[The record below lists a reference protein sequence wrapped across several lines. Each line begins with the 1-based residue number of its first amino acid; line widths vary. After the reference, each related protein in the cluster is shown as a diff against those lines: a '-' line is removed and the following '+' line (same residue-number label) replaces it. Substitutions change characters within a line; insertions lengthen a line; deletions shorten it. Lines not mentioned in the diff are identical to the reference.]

1 MEKKK
6 LKALAIHRRL
16 TGRDPE
22 TGLPVNQADAAAG
35 TVRYNRNSGQVRQ
48 DFQSG
53 MTGNPQSALG
63 VTMGDVT
70 VTPMDAAGAPARTTD
85 AAPGNSRA
93 ASGNAGWDAGSAAVW
108 AGTIVP
114 SLQAGHT
121 TALSPQYDPA
131 ASDIISG
138 RARQAAGEATK
149 RLDEAP
155 SRPQSDTGRV
165 ETGVTGVRAEQAFS
179 DEAHRRR
186 EAADMT
192 IAGQLRRA
200 RQRLAQLQL
209 QSAERARQ
217 LAEENR
223 EEFATGG
230 GLFSTLGQAQ
240 ASQARREV
248 DDVMNAL
255 SHSIAE
261 VEEQI
266 RLLESKKFNDEHAG
280 GGWDA
285 VRRFGHSAGQAFM
298 DEGLNTLTF
307 GAEDAKDAGT
317 RLRINRKIE
326 RGEALTP
333 EEEDA
338 LADEME
344 TQQVEARVGDLGNA
358 YTWGQISG
366 ASPWFM
372 AQFLGTGGGFASLGR
387 GLGTRLARKLAERGA
402 RRAALE
408 GGESMGMRLAEG
420 GLMRFARQGGRKAF
434 SRLAAEQGRLGAA
447 SIAATRM
454 LGVGATAL
462 AVRAPLMA
470 STVQSGQTAS
480 KVIETKL
487 GPVVADE
494 ATGELRYED
503 AKGWGEAAWQA
514 GMDQVIENASEMG
527 LMNPLGLK
535 SSDVARLVGARR
547 LTAMLLRSTREGAG
561 TVLSKTAELMR
572 RGGLQGYMEEV
583 GEEYSGQLWRTMLGL
598 ESAYTTDETGK
609 RVNLLATGDFHGD
622 IWAGL
627 ALSMGM
633 TAGTAAATGYGVRG
647 AGALQ
652 DAVCRRRMA
661 HRVETAS
668 AAASAAFGEDQW
680 EAMRLAIDATDNAD
694 FGRLAEQVAADTEM
708 NDGQKSAVMD
718 YMEHAMQ
725 MRGDGLRRYVE
736 QRNGMAQA
744 ASSPEEREAAQ
755 AWSDGYEAT
764 EAGEMQDVRRELDF
778 QRTRLAGLMGLASA
792 EEVDA
797 AVGADA
803 VGFAGAAAVGWRA
816 PGGGGAVP
824 GSAFSEAAMDYAVAR
839 MAYEGMIR
847 RVQDDIEV
855 RVRESD
861 AQVRRRTNPATGAV
875 QQATLKVKDAVA
887 GDRKAYVVGGTVV
900 MLADGSGV
908 DTQAS
913 DASIAILDGETGK
926 VEMVSPDALLRVEE
940 PVDAATLRAESAAQ
954 IRQELSQAAADRI
967 DGVLHFNAG
976 DRYVLTGADGRQV
989 EAVVTADAAG
999 VVENGDGTVNVTTD
1013 GGQTVAPVAKADLQ
1027 AMSDATVTGR
1037 VAGFEARRSERNAR
1051 QEADRSH
1058 AYEQNEEVTVRDAD
1072 GNPVTGFVTDPDWN
1086 DGTVLVQ
1093 LDTPE
1098 GPRVFPYTR
1107 EELDRARV
1115 ESAAQAGDQTEEVS
1129 EQAAQ
1134 NKEYAQFV
1142 DHGFVSDDTL
1152 SRIADKIFRGEQ
1164 LSLEEESM
1172 RRGASERVEELLESR
1187 AVKERVRTMA
1197 GRDIAPMEGSVTS
1210 GARLSDEVDENGMR
1224 FVLSPDGQTSFGEIR
1239 KESGLSPAPIKL
1251 SEGYNDENG
1260 RGYGLIH
1267 IEENHGDQIRKAGFR
1282 SVEDFVS
1289 YVALNYDEDNIRV
1302 GKRRH
1307 DGSQTFLIQI
1317 TDTHDNTLF
1326 IELSKDGSYWNVNS
1340 AGIFRKGYSNKKET
1354 VAKTEPQQ
1362 PNNAVS
1368 IGSSLS
1374 ERGNNRG
1381 ITLSEPN
1388 GEPSVSVSKDSDN
1401 LSAAPNPGDEI
1412 VPAAPGDIH
1421 VAPTGGAY
1429 EKKNASG
1436 GSSDIDPE
1444 PAGIQNGTAPLQG
1457 TLHEGKDSEN
1467 VGEVLDVAGDSL
1479 SLPERTNE
1487 ANDGTTVPEP
1497 VSQGEHRAEAPQDAR
1512 MEEAAAQLRARVEA
1526 ADRDAQASGGTLS
1539 GRQPQEIE
1547 QRAAESYAK
1556 ENGLWIPM
1564 SETFAWHPLPSG
1576 NENNVYLNTEYGYV
1590 YKVNNLMHSKG
1601 IVPLFDRIRLHN
1613 QIFPESRYEFV
1624 GFTGFDG
1631 GSVYPVFRQEY
1642 VNEGVPATPEEI
1654 GSYMGSLGF
1663 TPSGEA
1669 EYSNGN
1675 ITISD
1680 LRPRNVL
1687 KDAEGDLYVI
1697 DADFRQDA
1705 GETLQ
1710 ADGGPLQE
1718 PLQAGVSGVSALE
1731 RIPKDEQG
1739 QPLYEQAD
1747 PDTAWDAILEEA
1759 GGDEAMAQN
1768 VAASMVADREAE
1780 LKKAEKAKPKG
1791 GTTIA
1796 EKIAAERERKAVV
1809 EQAQANLAAWQKIA
1823 QTPERRKQAALLEQ
1837 RKAAEEAARLRREQE
1852 EKERAEREEAERIRR
1867 EALNGVPDF
1876 VEDTPQDARA
1886 RGYRRVNG
1894 EKVDRQQVLVP
1905 LNVDAALAEANAQFN
1920 EELRRYSEGEMDK
1933 NEMFHLGRPDGVM
1946 RMFLPDL
1953 PIVMRQRIMTK
1964 GSAKKHNIEP
1974 SALENMP
1981 QHLSEPIFVFRRT
1994 DSVLGV
2000 LTAMK
2005 DRDGKN
2011 VCVAISL
2018 SQSIQDGKDVLEV
2031 NDIRSIHGRNEADVI
2046 YPIVQN
2052 NTLVWADKGK
2062 GLAWLSS
2069 ASQSV
2074 QQEIDKQDLVSAAK
2088 VVESFENPVVSD
2100 GENGGRDG
2108 EAFPP
2113 PAAPDVAGAGVINGA
2128 PTSGYSPVAILGRE
2142 VQVKFDDKNIPTGH
2156 VSLIDASQL
2165 QPSHINGQ
2173 RNPLHFID
2181 EAQPK
2186 ERKDDAS
2193 VMSAQKIAA
2202 NIRPEEIT
2210 SSVTAYT
2217 GAPTVNTR
2225 GEVIQGNNRSAAL
2238 REMWAA
2244 YPEQA
2249 AKYKQYLTEHAADFG
2264 LAPEDVEAMR
2274 QPVLVNMLDV
2284 PDEEAIALGQFV
2296 AQDTESGGTERIKP
2310 KNLVQKMGKDMGV
2323 FANRLLASPDE
2334 ESSFAEL
2341 VDSNGADVLKWM
2353 QQKGYITPTQYKSAF
2368 DSKGNLTAEAK
2379 NDLKGVMYQGIF
2391 QNGSTTLE
2399 EMFGTLPAKAQK
2411 AILATAYRDYDS
2423 PNTERMNGE
2432 IQSSIQAYYA
2442 LAQDPAFA
2450 EAKNYKEARQAAG
2463 LWARQLYFDD
2473 VTGESYLPS
2482 ERYSNFA
2489 LLLATMYKGQSQ
2501 TFIQNIFKN
2510 IYDLVQGT
2518 LETTL
2523 FETPDNTP
2531 RTLVEA
2537 INETLSGLGEELLL
2551 NGNFIYNGQQRSN
2564 VLAGGSAT
2572 SQQGRQG
2579 GDGSA
2584 TSGGRDEGGTRTAF
2598 GDDGASNDGNS
2609 GRSGRAGG
2617 ENQARTEEEE
2627 PAEERLSREEAAE
2640 IIADMEERA
2649 EVAPEMELTI
2659 ENWDVLFGN
2668 DGRVNT
2674 PIGEV
2679 KMGENQFAKL
2689 MRKGRNG
2696 KLGMIKPTLEDPD
2709 IIVEDKREA
2718 KDGANTERD
2727 SSYVFVKAFIKNDGS
2742 RYYYFTSVTVS
2753 QDGKEVVVSNQEK
2766 SRNRVLRLMLEG
2778 SVIWRTP
2785 KDAATSSAEKQGLD
2799 YAHPNEAEDATK
2811 GSGITPQ
2818 STSSVHKDTDKSS
2831 VTQTIGE
2838 KVAKAEDETATNP
2851 TEAQKE
2857 AGNYKKGH
2865 VRIGQFDITVENPK
2879 GIVRSG
2885 VDANGKPWKQTMRNT
2900 YGYIR
2905 GTEGVDGDHIDVF
2918 LTNDIDDWNGRRV
2931 YIVDQYN
2938 EDGTFDEHKV
2948 MLGFNDEA
2956 EAQDAYLA
2964 NYEKGWENKRKLVM
2978 SSANLEDFEKWINSS
2993 HRKTKPFAEYKS
3005 VKKDGA
3011 QQGENEADTAFK
3023 KAVDDLGRIEKEWN
3037 EKLLDYVYEHYPTQA
3052 TITAETTS
3060 PKGLEEREAMKKD
3073 PVLKKMREDAQ
3084 HAIEMAD
3091 EEVTKAYN
3099 QLDDVLFRKAQ
3110 EGHSLVAVHN
3120 LSADKLK
3127 QAFGLGGFPMPSIAI
3142 TKADVGH
3149 TEFGEISLLFDKESI
3164 NPSDRRNKVYG
3175 EDAWTPTFPSVGY
3188 KLDEK
3193 KTSDIYRRAN
3203 KAGSLP
3209 LFNPTEFHPDNYERH
3224 INGLGTESLLEH
3236 FKDDYGAKQLYL
3248 SERGNAVTEFE
3259 KHEVEKYPANKISLY
3274 EKLLEEIGFERLT
3287 QGVDD
3292 ALKEEVKRIIE
3303 SHDGIDFSRMKP
3315 FRTKVRVDN
3324 AVRHAV
3330 DYAEQGNLT
3339 TENDIEATKREIDGR
3354 IDSGAFVKWLED
3366 LFSGVVKKKGIRN
3379 DKDLFT
3385 PSGSSRK
3392 WEQLYDEVT
3401 LDNVVRLMKKQ
3412 SARGG
3417 TGLFNGSIFGASQEE
3432 YKSIAEIRKAAKE
3445 RIRSVSHEEYER
3457 NREAITGRLSSIRI
3471 PGVGQNFSDTMDMS
3485 ENILEAVSR
3494 SHTPKGIYR
3503 YLHSIYPGMTMD
3515 LAQEIADIVKDIQQM
3530 SARYFEA
3537 KPYRAVG
3544 LDEVRLAVVP
3554 SDTDA
3559 EILSRFRGLGIPV
3572 RIYERGNEPE
3582 RRRLVSEGTEELNLR
3597 FRESEMKAENERF
3610 NEELQQQIDGVL
3622 PKGHVYE
3629 LGNPSDVLLSAGL
3642 PDLPIEMAAS
3652 RLSDKSIQENHPFEL
3667 SELKDLPQA
3676 VQNPLAV
3683 FRSAT
3688 HIGSYVVMTEIE
3700 HNGKNYVVA
3709 IQANRKNGRIVV
3721 NSIRSV
3727 HYRSSNAHMA
3737 NWIEEGLLE
3746 YADKKRMAEWL
3757 SKQRYNSADVRKL
3770 FNHATKIVESFE
3782 NPVVS
3787 EENQRNGNG
3796 ALTDDD
3802 LSTANDPVSKLTGK
3816 STRTARQRRAFAERE
3831 RGRMVERVR
3840 ELAETLHLDNVD
3852 IVTDASGLQ
3861 GARSRAK
3868 GFFSRSTGRITIVIP
3883 NHTSVFDAEQTLL
3896 HEAVAHYGL
3905 RELFGEHFDT
3915 FLDNVFRNADEEVR
3929 GRIEGMAQKHGVD
3942 TRTATEEYL
3951 ASLAEDTNFE
3961 NTNASWW
3968 QKIKELFLRML
3979 HKIGF
3984 EDFSGVT
3991 LSDNELRYILWRSYE
4006 NLAEPGRYR
4015 SILGESADVAKQS
4028 ELKVGNYA
4036 PRHADVG
4043 RVAEVSSNERLESV
4057 NRRFNEELD
4066 EFSVEEADKFYFDLG
4081 MPSSELLAA
4090 GIENRPIRLHG
4101 SKVAKKMRKHGFE
4114 SYELKD
4120 LPMAVAHPVAV
4131 FDNLGRNGNRSILTE
4146 LKTSNGNFLITI
4158 DLGRGSEAD
4167 FDIVSSVFGK
4177 NSKGVVDWMN
4187 KGKMRYVDKEK
4198 ALNYLHLAAPIAAA
4212 SDNQELVSAAN
4223 IVRNFENPVVS
4234 GEENVG
4240 SASESGGVPGEPGFD
4255 ASEGVEDSDVL
4266 FRQGDTD
4273 MEAAVEGEAR
4283 RLYEEAV
4290 KDTGRRNL
4298 VGALAWTAAHLG
4310 SKDARVRF
4318 RHKFSESYFDY
4329 TRSVK
4334 ALQDAV
4340 EKSSGR
4346 EVRDFEDTWRAMNA
4360 KSSVD
4365 EVEIQEVMFRYVEPL
4380 TKHIGRML
4388 RGRELDGKALDM
4400 DALERYLI
4408 SKHGAERN
4416 ALMAGREAE
4425 RLAGVRMERWRKGEV
4440 RRLVEKEGYTYDE
4453 ARAIVE
4459 EEALQKEETL
4469 RAEAGREAR
4478 RDYAGL
4484 TALYGEEA
4492 GKGDVDALEAAA
4504 SAYCGRFEAAVGAEQ
4519 AEELWRLVR
4528 ALNGFSLRKA
4538 YLSGLISKRQFDEV
4552 SGMYRYYVPLRG
4564 WKDDYSGDIY
4574 QYVSRAEG
4582 SAVRQKVLRRAYGRK
4597 SRAANLVG
4605 TMSAMANTAVV
4616 QGNRNL
4622 VAQRFLNMAMNHGD
4636 TGLFKVAPLWYEL
4649 RADGTW
4655 EPSLPK
4661 ITEGMTAEEA
4671 ERAIAEHEEK
4681 MEAAEAEG
4689 LARRSG
4695 DARGGGK
4702 GRPVADAMGMHMA
4715 KWQEREHMVRA
4726 VRNGR
4731 EYAVYVLG
4739 DPKAAQAVNGLL
4751 NPDVEATAIE
4761 EVLMKF
4767 LRFKAQM
4774 QTSFSPEF
4782 MVSNFQRDVLT
4793 STAGTY
4799 IKHGVD
4805 WARLYA
4811 GNLWRVLP
4819 MTPGKGGVPTG
4830 GIFTLVRKWRRGK
4843 LDASDEVERLFG
4855 EFVHG
4860 GGMTGISQLDDATV
4874 WQRRAERQVRRA
4886 GHGRVRNAPG
4896 EAARGFMRA
4905 VEEVNRGVENAT
4917 RFAAYMTARQR
4928 GLNVT
4933 EAIAEA
4939 KEVSVNFNRKGSGA
4953 WGNLWMRRN
4962 IIYANAALQSL
4973 YMLGTWYGASPRR
4986 FMGVMGATLAA
4997 SVATAMVW
5005 YLVGG
5010 GDGDDEG
5017 NDWYGLS
5024 EWNRYNYI
5032 NLRGPEGYFHW
5043 NIPQELRPAWALG
5056 QIAFDLSTGRI
5067 TQERALHSMAM
5078 QLNNVTPV
5086 SFIAG
5091 GTDTGDS
5098 WITSGIKAWTPTV
5111 LSDFIDAYAW
5121 NKDFLGRR
5129 ITGRTEWNTT
5139 SPEWQRVTEET
5150 PEWAVSA
5157 SRGWNRLTGG
5167 RDNRKSW
5174 WDSEWLNPGALYYIM
5189 QQQAGGMGQL
5199 VTKTTKMVEQW
5210 RSPDEEVEAR
5220 YVPFVSKFYVT
5231 TGDDYSKHR
5240 VLNDRFY
5247 QLWREY
5253 ELAEHEVKANAR
5265 DLREGRMTREE
5276 YDEALRQM
5284 RDDGS
5289 LGLFE
5294 RIYSEGLDLDYDHLL
5309 ENTRENPDDKAA
5321 REMLTRLKRHVLE
5334 VCGPGQAGGADF

>member
-48 DFQSG
+48 NFQSG

-85 AAPGNSRA
+85 AAPGNPRTTT
-93 ASGNAGWDAGSAAVW
+93 GNAGWDAGAAAVW

-121 TALSPQYDPA
+121 TSLSPQYDPA
-131 ASDIISG
+131 ASDFISG

-155 SRPQSDTGRV
+155 SRPQSDVGRV

-186 EAADMT
+186 ESADMT

-200 RQRLAQLQL
+200 RQRLALLQDKL
-209 QSAERARQ
+209 FERRKT
-217 LAEENR
+217 LMEENP
-223 EEFATGG
+223 
-230 GLFSTLGQAQ
+230 GLPVTAYGSPTTPWGTLAFGDPVDAGLMQNDTE
-240 ASQARREV
+240 AR
-248 DDVMNAL
+248 AL
-255 SHSIAE
+255 SHSISE

-266 RLLESKKFNDEHAG
+266 RLLESKKFNDEHAS

-285 VRRFGHSAGQAFM
+285 VRRFGHSAGQVFV
-298 DEGLNTLTF
+298 DEGLKTLSF
-307 GAEDAKDAGT
+307 GDGDMADAGT

-326 RGEALTP
+326 RGEELTP

-358 YTWGQISG
+358 YTWGQIAG

-372 AQFLGTGGGFASLGR
+372 AQFLGTGGGFASLGK
-387 GLGTRLARKLAERGA
+387 GLGTRLARKLAERSA

-408 GGESMGMRLAEG
+408 GGESLGMRLAEG
-420 GLMRFARQGGRKAF
+420 GLMRFARTGGRKAF
-434 SRLAAEQGRLGAA
+434 ARLVAEQGRLGAA

-470 STVQSGQTAS
+470 ATVQAGQTAS
-480 KVIETKL
+480 KVVETKL

-527 LMNPLGLK
+527 LTNPLGLK
-535 SSDVARLVGARR
+535 ASDVARLVGARR

-572 RGGLQGYMEEV
+572 RGGLQGYVEEV

-598 ESAYTTDETGK
+598 ESAYTTDEAGR
-609 RVNLLATGDFHGD
+609 RVNQLTTGGFHGD

-633 TAGTAAATGYGVRG
+633 TAGTSAAAGYGVRG

-652 DAVCRRRMA
+652 DAVRQRRMT

-668 AAASAAFGEDQW
+668 AAASAAFGAEQW

-708 NDGQKSAVMD
+708 NDSQKSAVMD

-736 QRNGMAQA
+736 QRDGVAQA

-803 VGFAGAAAVGWRA
+803 VGFAEAAASGWRA

-913 DASIAILDGETGK
+913 DASITVVDGETGK

-940 PVDAATLRAESAAQ
+940 PVDAATLRAEAADQ
-954 IRQELSQAAADRI
+954 IRQELSQEAADRI

-1027 AMSDATVTGR
+1027 AMSDATGEGR

-1051 QEADRSH
+1051 QEAAQGH
-1058 AYEQNEEVTVRDAD
+1058 AYELNEEVTVRDAD
-1072 GNPVTGFVTDPDWN
+1072 GNPVTGFVTDADWN

-1098 GPRVFPYTR
+1098 GPRVFPFTR

-1115 ESAAQAGDQTEEVS
+1115 ESAGDALDSQTV
-1129 EQAAQ
+1129 QG
-1134 NKEYAQFV
+1134 N
-1142 DHGFVSDDTL
+1142 
-1152 SRIADKIFRGEQ
+1152 
-1164 LSLEEESM
+1164 
-1172 RRGASERVEELLESR
+1172 
-1187 AVKERVRTMA
+1187 
-1197 GRDIAPMEGSVTS
+1197 AP
-1210 GARLSDEVDENGMR
+1210 ENGNN
-1224 FVLSPDGQTSFGEIR
+1224 GGE
-1239 KESGLSPAPIKL
+1239 
-1251 SEGYNDENG
+1251 
-1260 RGYGLIH
+1260 
-1267 IEENHGDQIRKAGFR
+1267 
-1282 SVEDFVS
+1282 
-1289 YVALNYDEDNIRV
+1289 NI
-1302 GKRRH
+1302 
-1307 DGSQTFLIQI
+1307 
-1317 TDTHDNTLF
+1317 
-1326 IELSKDGSYWNVNS
+1326 
-1340 AGIFRKGYSNKKET
+1340 
-1354 VAKTEPQQ
+1354 PQ
-1362 PNNAVS
+1362 
-1368 IGSSLS
+1368 
-1374 ERGNNRG
+1374 
-1381 ITLSEPN
+1381 
-1388 GEPSVSVSKDSDN
+1388 
-1401 LSAAPNPGDEI
+1401 
-1412 VPAAPGDIH
+1412 
-1421 VAPTGGAY
+1421 
-1429 EKKNASG
+1429 
-1436 GSSDIDPE
+1436 
-1444 PAGIQNGTAPLQG
+1444 
-1457 TLHEGKDSEN
+1457 
-1467 VGEVLDVAGDSL
+1467 
-1479 SLPERTNE
+1479 
-1487 ANDGTTVPEP
+1487 
-1497 VSQGEHRAEAPQDAR
+1497 
-1512 MEEAAAQLRARVEA
+1512 
-1526 ADRDAQASGGTLS
+1526 
-1539 GRQPQEIE
+1539 
-1547 QRAAESYAK
+1547 
-1556 ENGLWIPM
+1556 
-1564 SETFAWHPLPSG
+1564 
-1576 NENNVYLNTEYGYV
+1576 
-1590 YKVNNLMHSKG
+1590 
-1601 IVPLFDRIRLHN
+1601 
-1613 QIFPESRYEFV
+1613 
-1624 GFTGFDG
+1624 
-1631 GSVYPVFRQEY
+1631 
-1642 VNEGVPATPEEI
+1642 
-1654 GSYMGSLGF
+1654 
-1663 TPSGEA
+1663 
-1669 EYSNGN
+1669 NGN
-1675 ITISD
+1675 ISPQNIPAST
-1680 LRPRNVL
+1680 
-1687 KDAEGDLYVI
+1687 
-1697 DADFRQDA
+1697 
-1705 GETLQ
+1705 ETLQ
-1710 ADGGPLQE
+1710 ADGETLHE
-1718 PLQAGVSGVSALE
+1718 TLQAGTGDASALE

-1747 PDTAWDAILEEA
+1747 PETAWDAIVEQTK
-1759 GGDEAMAQN
+1759 GDEAMAQS
-1768 VAASMVADREAE
+1768 VADSMVADKESE
-1780 LKKAEKAKPKG
+1780 LKKIEKVKPKT

-1796 EKIAAERERKAVV
+1796 EKIAAERERKNDV
-1809 EQAQANLAAWQKIA
+1809 EQAKANLALWQKIA
-1823 QTPERRKQAALLEQ
+1823 QTSQRRKQAALAEQ
-1837 RKAAEEAARLRREQE
+1837 SKAAEEAARLRRAEE
-1852 EKERAEREEAERIRR
+1852 EKLRAEREEAERIRR

-1876 VEDTPQDARA
+1876 VEDTPQDARV
-1886 RGYRRVNG
+1886 RGFRRVNG
-1894 EKVDRQQVLVP
+1894 NKVDRQQAIP
-1905 LNVDAALAEANAQFN
+1905 T
-1920 EELRRYSEGEMDK
+1920 R
-1933 NEMFHLGRPDGVM
+1933 LGN
-1946 RMFLPDL
+1946 
-1953 PIVMRQRIMTK
+1953 K
-1964 GSAKKHNIEP
+1964 
-1974 SALENMP
+1974 
-1981 QHLSEPIFVFRRT
+1981 
-1994 DSVLGV
+1994 
-2000 LTAMK
+2000 
-2005 DRDGKN
+2005 
-2011 VCVAISL
+2011 
-2018 SQSIQDGKDVLEV
+2018 
-2031 NDIRSIHGRNEADVI
+2031 
-2046 YPIVQN
+2046 
-2052 NTLVWADKGK
+2052 
-2062 GLAWLSS
+2062 
-2069 ASQSV
+2069 
-2074 QQEIDKQDLVSAAK
+2074 
-2088 VVESFENPVVSD
+2088 
-2100 GENGGRDG
+2100 
-2108 EAFPP
+2108 
-2113 PAAPDVAGAGVINGA
+2113 
-2128 PTSGYSPVAILGRE
+2128 
-2142 VQVKFDDKNIPTGH
+2142 VQVKFDDNNIPTGH

-2399 EMFGTLPAKAQK
+2399 EMFGVLPAKAQK

-2423 PNTERMNGE
+2423 PNTERLNGE

-2442 LAQDPAFA
+2442 LVQDPAFA
-2450 EAKNYKEARQAAG
+2450 EARNYKEAAMAVEA
-2463 LWARQLYFDD
+2463 WKRQLAMDD

-2518 LETTL
+2518 QETTL

-2531 RTLVEA
+2531 RPLAEA
-2537 INETLSGLGEELLL
+2537 VNEAVNKWNEQLLL
-2551 NGNFIYNGQQRSN
+2551 NGKFEYNGQRRNN

-2879 GIVRSG
+2879 GSVRSG

-2918 LTNDIDDWNGRRV
+2918 LTNDIDGWNGRRV

-2956 EAQDAYLA
+2956 EAQDSYLS
-2964 NYEKGWENKRKLVM
+2964 NYEKGWENKHKLVL
-2978 SSANLEDFEKWINSS
+2978 SSVNLEDFEKWISRS
-2993 HRKTKPFAEYKS
+2993 HRKTKPFAEYKNVKFEDIQNATNPANNQTVDSFKTKRES
-3005 VKKDGA
+3005 VIQSTIEDLQYEYATANLSKTDEEIRKEAEELVDYNEESDLYMEVWDRLESLIGSE
-3011 QQGENEADTAFK
+3011 GMDKLEADARK
-3023 KAVDDLGRIEKEWN
+3023 NG
-3037 EKLLDYVYEHYPTQA
+3037 
-3052 TITAETTS
+3052 
-3060 PKGLEEREAMKKD
+3060 
-3073 PVLKKMREDAQ
+3073 EDR
-3084 HAIEMAD
+3084 
-3091 EEVTKAYN
+3091 
-3099 QLDDVLFRKAQ
+3099 L
-3110 EGHSLVAVHN
+3110 SLVAMIDEIKRREKREQEEAAKIKQQSGPVEKIKDVGEKIGGAKKDRFKEFVEKEKQIQEEPDSFMEELRKLPVSKIFNFN
-3120 LSADKLK
+3120 LEALRKDGLSNEAATLIDIIRRIISSKPRTDWKLK
-3127 QAFGLGGFPMPSIAI
+3127 RWVSDVFGLYRFCLTLVTAEQGTFDNVLERVTNIKQIGGMYRAQMALGGFDSRLDTGQATLEELGDSAGHYDKDDNWVPLKGQWYVAHAGRYGGIYPDYEKAKEALSQFAGENSKGKEKSTEVKFSVYSYKNSGEAFITPKGKPNIVVESGFKNSKEALDYLNEHMDELQAKYRNMKDATSIGFFPNSERRG
-3142 TKADVGH
+3142 KDWRGGKDVTAEDFRNAFGFRGV
-3149 TEFGEISLLFDKESI
+3149 EFGNWANQQERQLAL
-3164 NPSDRRNKVYG
+3164 NQAY
-3175 EDAWTPTFPSVGY
+3175 DAFM
-3188 KLDEK
+3188 D
-3193 KTSDIYRRAN
+3193 
-3203 KAGSLP
+3203 
-3209 LFNPTEFHPDNYERH
+3209 
-3224 INGLGTESLLEH
+3224 
-3236 FKDDYGAKQLYL
+3236 L
-3248 SERGNAVTEFE
+3248 SEATGISPQGLSLSGELGMAFGARGGGGAAA
-3259 KHEVEKYPANKISLY
+3259 HY
-3274 EKLLEEIGFERLT
+3274 EPGKVVINLTKT
-3287 QGVDD
+3287 QG
-3292 ALKEEVKRIIE
+3292 AGTLAHEWW
-3303 SHDGIDFSRMKP
+3303 
-3315 FRTKVRVDN
+3315 
-3324 AVRHAV
+3324 HAV
-3330 DYAEQGNLT
+3330 DNYFSRRRGQALGYNTERKGYNLPVRGGKVEREHEAERKEITDAFAALMKAINGSSYGERSNAYASLKSSYWKES
-3339 TENDIEATKREIDGR
+3339 TEL
-3354 IDSGAFVKWLED
+3354 GARAFAVWVERKLSE
-3366 LFSGVVKKKGIRN
+3366 KGIVN
-3379 DKDLFT
+3379 NFLANNNVI
-3385 PSGSSRK
+3385 G
-3392 WEQLYDEVT
+3392 WESPELTQKYYPYPLESDFES
-3401 LDNVVRLMKKQ
+3401 LDVAFDNL
-3412 SARGG
+3412 
-3417 TGLFNGSIFGASQEE
+3417 FGAIEE
-3432 YKSIAEIRKAAKE
+3432 K
-3445 RIRSVSHEEYER
+3445 VDEE
-3457 NREAITGRLSSIRI
+3457 TGSTVL
-3471 PGVGQNFSDTMDMS
+3471 
-3485 ENILEAVSR
+3485 
-3494 SHTPKGIYR
+3494 YR
-3503 YLHSIYPGMTMD
+3503 T
-3515 LAQEIADIVKDIQQM
+3515 
-3530 SARYFEA
+3530 
-3537 KPYRAVG
+3537 
-3544 LDEVRLAVVP
+3544 
-3554 SDTDA
+3554 T
-3559 EILSRFRGLGIPV
+3559 
-3572 RIYERGNEPE
+3572 NELPQ
-3582 RRRLVSEGTEELNLR
+3582 V
-3597 FRESEMKAENERF
+3597 NERF
-3610 NEELQQQIDGVL
+3610 NEELQRYQDG
-3622 PKGHVYE
+3622 KMDKNEMFH
-3629 LGNPSDVLLSAGL
+3629 LGNPNGVMRTFL
-3642 PDLPIEMAAS
+3642 PDLPIVMRQRIMTKGSVKKHNIEPTA
-3652 RLSDKSIQENHPFEL
+3652 LENMPQHL
-3667 SELKDLPQA
+3667 SEPIFVFQRTDNVLGVLTEMKDRDGKNVCVAISLSQTIQDGKNILEVNDIRSIHGRNEADIIYPI
-3676 VQNPLAV
+3676 VQNNTLV
-3683 FRSAT
+3683 
-3688 HIGSYVVMTEIE
+3688 
-3700 HNGKNYVVA
+3700 
-3709 IQANRKNGRIVV
+3709 
-3721 NSIRSV
+3721 
-3727 HYRSSNAHMA
+3727 
-3737 NWIEEGLLE
+3737 W
-3746 YADKKRMAEWL
+3746 ADKKKGLAWL
-3757 SKQRYNSADVRKL
+3757 SSASQSVQQEIDKQDLVSAA
-3770 FNHATKIVESFE
+3770 NIVKNFE
-3782 NPVVS
+3782 NPSV
-3787 EENQRNGNG
+3787 EDENLRFGNG

-3802 LSTANDPVSKLTGK
+3802 LSIANDPVSKLLGK
-3816 STRTARQRRAFAERE
+3816 STRTARQRKAFAERE

-3840 ELAETLHLDNVD
+3840 KLAEKLHLDNVE
-3852 IVTDASGLQ
+3852 IVTDASTLHGNR
-3861 GARSRAK
+3861 AKAK
-3868 GFFSRSTGRITIVIP
+3868 GFFSRSTGKIIIVIP
-3883 NHTSVFDAEQTLL
+3883 NHTSVFDVEQTLL

-3905 RELFGEHFDT
+3905 RRLFGEHFDT
-3915 FLDNVFRNADEEVR
+3915 FLDNVFQNADVDVR
-3929 GRIEGMAQKHGVD
+3929 RHIVELAEKRGWDLTEGPIWAALGGKGINALPPSLAQKV
-3942 TRTATEEYL
+3942 RTATEEYL
-3951 ASLAEDTNFE
+3951 ASLAENTNFE

-3991 LSDNELRYILWRSYE
+3991 LTDNELRYILWRSYE

-4015 SILGESADVAKQS
+4015 SILGDAADVARQS
-4028 ELKVGNYA
+4028 ALKVGNYA
-4036 PRHADVG
+4036 PRHADAG
-4043 RVAEVSSNERLESV
+4043 RVAEERDGELEAV
-4057 NRRFNEELD
+4057 NRRFNEEL
-4066 EFSVEEADKFYFDLG
+4066 EKFSKGEMRSSDKFDLG
-4081 MPSSELLAA
+4081 NPSPILRACGLPESRIEMTQSVLRKHLVKHGISARDIEGLPSALQNPMMVYEWGDKARSSVILTDLRLPDGRKVTVSIRLEKNGERLSVNEVNSVHGKELERLLADMNT
-4090 GIENRPIRLHG
+4090 GKSDFG
-4101 SKVAKKMRKHGFE
+4101 Q
-4114 SYELKD
+4114 
-4120 LPMAVAHPVAV
+4120 
-4131 FDNLGRNGNRSILTE
+4131 DNL
-4146 LKTSNGNFLITI
+4146 
-4158 DLGRGSEAD
+4158 
-4167 FDIVSSVFGK
+4167 
-4177 NSKGVVDWMN
+4177 
-4187 KGKMRYVDKEK
+4187 RYVDKGK
-4198 ALNYLHLAAPIAAA
+4198 ALDWFAMA
-4212 SDNQELVSAAN
+4212 SPKEASQTNPRLSSAAN
-4223 IVRNFENPVVS
+4223 IARNFENPVILDV
-4234 GEENVG
+4234 ENVG
-4240 SASESGGVPGEPGFD
+4240 SASGAVGS
-4255 ASEGVEDSDVL
+4255 ASEADVL
-4266 FRQGDTD
+4266 FRKAEGPSE
-4273 MEAAVEGEAR
+4273 EAASEDAR

-4290 KDTGRRNL
+4290 KDTGRRSL

-4388 RGRELDGKALDM
+4388 RGREVDGKALDM

-4492 GKGDVDALEAAA
+4492 GKDDVDALEAAA

-4605 TMSAMANTAVV
+4605 TMSAMANTSVV

-4636 TGLFKVAPLWYEL
+4636 AGLFKVAPLWYEL

-4819 MTPGKGGVPTG
+4819 MTPGKGGVPAG
-4830 GIFTLVRKWRRGK
+4830 GIFTLVRKWRRGR

-4874 WQRRAERQVRRA
+4874 WQRRAERQVRRSVR
-4886 GHGRVRNAPG
+4886 GRVRNAPG
-4896 EAARGFMRA
+4896 EAVRGFMRA

-4928 GLNVT
+4928 GLTVT
-4933 EAIAEA
+4933 DAIAEA
-4939 KEVSVNFNRKGSGA
+4939 KDVSVNFNRKGSGA

-4997 SVATAMVW
+4997 SMATAMVW

-5111 LSDFIDAYAW
+5111 AADFIDAYAW
-5121 NKDFLGRR
+5121 NADFLGRR
-5129 ITGRTEWNTT
+5129 ITGKASWNAT
-5139 SPEWQRVTEET
+5139 SPEWRRVTEET
-5150 PEWAVSA
+5150 PAWAVSA

-5174 WDSEWLNPGALYYIM
+5174 WDSEWLNPGALYYILM
-5189 QQQAGGMGQL
+5189 QQAGGMGQL

-5265 DLREGRMTREE
+5265 DLREGRMTEEE

-5294 RIYSEGLDLDYDHLL
+5294 RIYAEGLDLDYEHLL
-5309 ENTRENPDDKAA
+5309 EYVRENPDDKAA
-5321 REMLTRLKRHVLE
+5321 REMLTGLKRHVLE